1 MDSLPQ
7 RQQELLDRIA
17 QDAREGRTPVIS
29 ELIASMGLARES
41 SLTNLLAPLQRK
53 ELISI
58 EGGVRGRSRVIALT
72 PRGKMVAGFGLPV
85 LGCIPAGP
93 LREAI
98 EEAEEWVDTAHAL
111 LPYRA
116 GDFLLR
122 VEGDSMIGDGILP
135 GDKVLLRPN
144 IEVRNGE
151 IAAVQI
157 AGSDGFD
164 DGGVCATLKH
174 VHLDEAAQSITLRA
188 SNPRYSDREVEA
200 ARVSIAGVYR
210 GLVRLMD

>member
-1 MDSLPQ
+1 MDLLPQ

-17 QDAREGRTPVIS
+17 QDVRAGRTPVIA

-41 SLTNLLAPLQRK
+41 SLTNLLAPLRRK

-58 EGGVRGRSRVIALT
+58 EGGVRGRSRIITLT
-72 PRGKMVAGFGLPV
+72 SRGKMMAGLGLPI

-111 LPYRA
+111 MPYRA

-144 IEVRNGE
+144 IEVRSGE

-157 AGSDGFD
+157 AGSEGFEDGSM
-164 DGGVCATLKH
+164 CATLKH
-174 VHLDEAAQSITLRA
+174 VHLNEAAHSITLRA
-188 SNPRYSDREVEA
+188 ANPRYADRNVEA

-210 GLVRLMD
+210 GLVRSMD